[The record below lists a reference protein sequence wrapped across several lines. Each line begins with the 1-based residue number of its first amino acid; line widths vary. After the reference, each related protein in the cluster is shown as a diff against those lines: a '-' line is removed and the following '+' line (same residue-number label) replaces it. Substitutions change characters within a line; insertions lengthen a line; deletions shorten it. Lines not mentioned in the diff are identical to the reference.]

1 MPKKSL
7 YIIIA
12 GCGRLGASV
21 AGFFSKEGHSVVV
34 IDKDPRAFENLPPEF
49 TGFKIQGDV
58 VELENVKNA
67 QIKKADIFLALT
79 NDDNTN
85 FMVSQV
91 AKRLFK
97 VPQVIAR
104 VYDPE
109 NIQLFKSANIDVICP
124 MKIAME
130 KLIKDFKG
138 GNLT

>member
-12 GCGRLGASV
+12 GCGRLGASM
-21 AGFFSKEGHSVVV
+21 AGFFSKKGHSVVV
-34 IDKDPRAFENLPPEF
+34 IDRDPKSFENLPPEF

-58 VELENVKNA
+58 VELENIKNA

-85 FMVSQV
+85 FMISQV
-91 AKRLFK
+91 VRKLYK
-97 VPQVIAR
+97 VSQVIAR

-109 NIQLFKSANIDVICP
+109 NIQLFESSDIDTICP
-124 MKIAME
+124 MKLAME
-130 KLIKDFKG
+130 KLIEDFG
-138 GNLT
+138 EVI